1 MRDNQRKFSLTARI
15 LILRQ
20 MLWGASFYGVY
31 VLLTRFFLEELN
43 YSEADTLMMLGA
55 FGAVGP
61 VFSVLGGLAAD
72 RLIGSFRS
80 VYIGYTFYSVGFL
93 LLGMGASSLNVGL
106 SIFAIALIGYS
117 RGLSAAGP
125 TVLLGHSF
133 AADKRHVFQEAL
145 TINYAINNL
154 GSFIAHY
161 VFPFFIAYHGYQG
174 NFYIS
179 MGLMLVNVALFFIF
193 RRQLSGVGNDIDK
206 RPVSLKV
213 WIGFILASICMLGVV
228 FWVFENLNEG
238 KNLLYGLGVAA
249 ILYFIYEIFKAN
261 AVYRWKMGS
270 VLVFMVILI
279 VFYFYY
285 GQMATSMNLYAIN
298 MMGGN
303 ILGIIPIKPES
314 NNAFNPLWCFVM
326 GAPIMYVYAWLEKKG
341 IHLTIPTKFSVA
353 FLFSAA
359 AFILLGMSTAHI
371 GADGKI
377 APMWIVTV
385 HLFQSIAE
393 LIVGALGV
401 GFIFEMVPKRM
412 SGFAVGLRA
421 VTLSLSGIF
430 AAVISTRIALPRD
443 IVLTPDIVQSVYG
456 DFFYT
461 LGFMAI
467 GMSIVTFGLSR
478 VISKMIARST
488 AIEEAQG
495 SEELTAEAA

>member
-1 MRDNQRKFSLTARI
+1 
-15 LILRQ
+15 

-43 YSEADTLMMLGA
+43 YSEVDTLMMLGA

-72 RLIGSFRS
+72 RFIGSFRS
-80 VYIGYTFYSVGFL
+80 VYIGYIFYSIGFL
-93 LLGMGASSLNVGL
+93 LLGIGASKLNIEM

-133 AADKRHVFQEAL
+133 AADKRDVFQQAL
-145 TINYAINNL
+145 TINYSINNL

-161 VFPFFIAYHGYQG
+161 VFPFFIVYHGYQG

-179 MGLMLVNVALFFIF
+179 MVLMLINVVLFFIF
-193 RRQLSGVGNDIDK
+193 RRQLTEVGNKVDK
-206 RPVSLKV
+206 RPVPLMTWV
-213 WIGFILASICMLGVV
+213 GFIVASIAMLGAVYWI
-228 FWVFENLNEG
+228 FDNLEQG
-238 KNLLYGLGVAA
+238 KNLLYGVGVLA
-249 ILYFIYEIFKAN
+249 ILYFVVETFKAS
-261 AVYRWKMGS
+261 AVERWKMCS

-279 VFYFYY
+279 AFYFYY

-298 MMGGN
+298 MMGGE
-303 ILGIIPIKPES
+303 ILGFIPIKPES
-314 NNAFNPLWCFVM
+314 NAAFNPLWCFVM
-326 GAPIMYVYAWLEKKG
+326 GAPMMYAYAWLEKKG
-341 IHLTIPTKFSVA
+341 IHMSIPTKFAVA
-353 FLFSAA
+353 FIFSAI
-359 AFILLGMSTAHI
+359 AFTLLGMSTGHI

-377 APMWIVTV
+377 APEWIVMV

-430 AAVISTRIALPRD
+430 AAVISTHIALPKD
-443 IVLTPDIVQSVYG
+443 IVLTHEVVENVYG
-456 DFFYT
+456 SFFYT
-461 LGFMAI
+461 LGMLAV
-467 GMSIVTFGLSR
+467 GMSVVTLGLSK
-478 VISKMIARST
+478 VISKMIARSKQ
-488 AIEEAQG
+488 IEESQNTG
-495 SEELTAEAA
+495 ELTAKTA